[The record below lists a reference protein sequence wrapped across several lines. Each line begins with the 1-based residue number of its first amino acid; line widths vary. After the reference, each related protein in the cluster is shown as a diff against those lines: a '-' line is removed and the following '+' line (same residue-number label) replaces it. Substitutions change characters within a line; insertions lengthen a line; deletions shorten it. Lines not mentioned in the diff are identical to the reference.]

1 MYAVTLSIHSSSVN
15 GEVAVGSCATV
26 ARKPG
31 QVLTEAAST
40 RERSC
45 AAVRLAVTSLFIG
58 EPRLMMTKPN
68 EGTPMNSKL
77 GIALGSVV
85 AVIVVLIV
93 SIVGSYNGLVDR
105 ETRVDQ
111 SVADLEVQLQRRF
124 DLIPNLVSAVEGA
137 LEQEREI
144 IDSVTEARTRY
155 AGAGSS
161 DERLEAATE
170 LEGALSRL
178 LVVVENYPQV
188 ASLQNVRDLQ
198 VQLEGTENRVA
209 QARRTYNES
218 ATEFNR
224 AIRRFPRVIIASM
237 FGFDKRDLFESE
249 SGADEAPTV
258 DLNPGE

>member
-1 MYAVTLSIHSSSVN
+1 
-15 GEVAVGSCATV
+15 
-26 ARKPG
+26 
-31 QVLTEAAST
+31 
-40 RERSC
+40 
-45 AAVRLAVTSLFIG
+45 
-58 EPRLMMTKPN
+58 
-68 EGTPMNSKL
+68 MNSKL
-77 GIALGSVV
+77 GIILGSIV
-85 AVIVVLIV
+85 AVIVVIVV

-105 ETRVDQ
+105 EVRVDQ

-124 DLIPNLVSAVEGA
+124 DLIPNLVNAVQGA
-137 LEQEREI
+137 LEQEQSI

-161 DERLEAATE
+161 QDRLEAATE

-209 QARRTYNES
+209 QARRTYNET
-218 ATEFNR
+218 ATEYNR
-224 AIRRFPRVIIASM
+224 VIRRFPRAIVASL
-237 FGFDKRDLFESE
+237 FGFEKRDLYEAAD
-249 SGADEAPTV
+249 GADEAPTV